1 MMASSEQYTFQEDIR
16 ISVTNTSHMQF
27 NPSLILLPRE
37 QVSVQDVF
45 CVSRI
50 WVFPLLHTMQKAK
63 PAEEKHF
70 NFAAEMQR
78 FMKVLCSC
86 ESTFE
91 VHALTQ
97 VQITKNSG
105 FENGLSV

>member
-45 CVSRI
+45 CVSGI
-50 WVFPLLHTMQKAK
+50 WVFPLLYTMQKAK

-70 NFAAEMQR
+70 
-78 FMKVLCSC
+78 KLCSRNAEAY
-86 ESTFE
+86 ESFMFLPVK
-91 VHALTQ
+91 VHL
-97 VQITKNSG
+97 KYMP
-105 FENGLSV
+105 